1 LTFYSNPAPAAL
13 FEAGS
18 GGFQIWCTPE
28 DNPGELW
35 SKVEMIAGAFSKPCE
50 YVASAPWKWAEE
62 GEPTII
68 GIALSTDAYALR
80 DARLIKAGEGHN
92 RPEDIAWA
100 KRKIEWLW
108 QASTAGARCRL
119 LWWTRSKRS
128 KTKGRSRI
136 GTSPFFMTPWRPAP
150 H

>member
-1 LTFYSNPAPAAL
+1 MGYSAEHRKMAPLLEAARQLDIATNPAPAAL

-50 YVASAPWKWAEE
+50 YVASIHWEWSE
-62 GEPTII
+62 GDDPAII
-68 GIALSTDAYALR
+68 GIALSTEAYALR
-80 DARLIKAGEGHN
+80 DARLIKASEIRN

-108 QASTAGARCRL
+108 QASTAGGAMPPIVVDE
-119 LWWTRSKRS
+119 K
-128 KTKGRSRI
+128 
-136 GTSPFFMTPWRPAP
+136 
-150 H
+150 

>member
-1 LTFYSNPAPAAL
+1 MGYSAGHRKMAPLLEAARQFDIASNPAPAAL

-50 YVASAPWKWAEE
+50 YVASAHWEWAEE

-80 DARLIKAGEGHN
+80 DARLIKAAEIRN

-100 KRKIEWLW
+100 KEKIEWLW
-108 QASTAGARCRL
+108 QASTAVGVMPPIVVD
-119 LWWTRSKRS
+119 KE
-128 KTKGRSRI
+128 
-136 GTSPFFMTPWRPAP
+136 
-150 H
+150 